1 MLVYALAILISATT
15 FEKFITITMVFLL
28 YFGITEI
35 IFGFQLMDLKR
46 KIGMPL
52 IVLRMFT
59 GLLMAVGAV
68 VILAIAVLDKN
79 MSLLVAGILIALS
92 GLNFILF
99 ANITR
104 KLAIPG

>member
-1 MLVYALAILISATT
+1 MI
-15 FEKFITITMVFLL
+15 EITIMS
-28 YFGITEI
+28 YDNINIT
-35 IFGFQLMDLKR
+35 IFLMDRKR

-52 IVLRMFT
+52 IVLRMLT

>member
-1 MLVYALAILISATT
+1 
-15 FEKFITITMVFLL
+15 
-28 YFGITEI
+28 
-35 IFGFQLMDLKR
+35 MDHKR

-99 ANITR
+99 ANTTR